1 MKEIN
6 IMTVEQAVNNEV
18 NTLSPKHQQL
28 IKEARVYPTRG
39 ELRSGNINLYQN
51 VQRLGLLDL
60 VYYYSSAAHARGVTR
75 FDKVKAYLQIRRP
88 DYYEYLLQNA
98 QIIIDESKIQ
108 TQADLGQDLGLN
120 QSQMSTVLKLLKG
133 YLNVHANN
141 S

>member
-1 MKEIN
+1 ML
-6 IMTVEQAVNNEV
+6 VEQAVNNEV
-18 NTLSPKHQQL
+18 SKLPPQYQQL
-28 IKEARVYPTRG
+28 IEDARKYTDRSN
-39 ELRSGNINLYQN
+39 LRINNNKLYN
-51 VQRLGLLDL
+51 KIYSLGLLDL
-60 VYYYSSAAHARGVTR
+60 AFYYSTSNTTNSSSSK

-120 QSQMSTVLKLLKG
+120 QSQMSTVLKMLKG